1 LARCPGHYF
10 STFIGSGQRLRFGT
24 DCISSDTLGLGSGCH
39 RRIGHFKQ
47 PEPVKTKLIGKYS
60 QSHLAFIHKGLLEE
74 NGIQSFIFGDNFMSV
89 MPNYSEI
96 LNAGIELRV
105 KEEDFEEAMKLL
117 KIENSEKLICENCGS
132 ENIKFSFGKNGWKDI
147 LFSIFSALIATIPFG
162 NIKKHYYCK
171 DCGFKIKN

>member
-10 STFIGSGQRLRFGT
+10 SAFIGSGQRLRFGT
-24 DCISSDTLGLGSGCH
+24 DCIPSHTLGLDSGCH

-47 PEPVKTKLIGKYS
+47 SEPVKTKLIGKYS

-96 LNAGIELRV
+96 LNAGIELKVR
-105 KEEDFEEAMKLL
+105 EEDFEEAMKILQ
-117 KIENSEKLICENCGS
+117 IENREKPVCLNCGS
-132 ENIKFSFGKNGWKDI
+132 ENIKFSYGKRGLLEI
-147 LFSIFSALIATIPFG
+147 LTSVFSALVANVPFG
-162 NIKKHYYCK
+162 NIQRHYFCK
-171 DCGFKIKN
+171 DCGFKNND